1 MHPHSGYN
9 PHTRP
14 GWTKEIKQLH
24 STERN
29 FRRIWVGEG
38 RPRGMVF
45 DSYRNYKRAKRR
57 FRDALTKQYEDH
69 MRKVYQDLDEAA
81 ECDIRLFWKL
91 VKNTKLKLPAHTQ
104 KSFRQR
110 AYPFAIPWASQVH
123 LRRTM
128 KIYIP
133 CLRIRHLMKPFMF
146 KLNLNTRTSK
156 PNVLS
161 RMTNY
166 LVAKYQPMTY

>member
-1 MHPHSGYN
+1 MLPDLRSLLKCEMHSVADLNHFCEQLCNIIIVASRQCIPHTGYN

-57 FRDALTKQYEDH
+57 FRDALTKQYEYH
-69 MRKVYQDLDEAA
+69 MHKVYQDLDEAA
-81 ECDIRLFWKL
+81 ECDIRLFW
-91 VKNTKLKLPAHTQ
+91 
-104 KSFRQR
+104 
-110 AYPFAIPWASQVH
+110 
-123 LRRTM
+123 
-128 KIYIP
+128 
-133 CLRIRHLMKPFMF
+133 
-146 KLNLNTRTSK
+146 
-156 PNVLS
+156 
-161 RMTNY
+161 
-166 LVAKYQPMTY
+166 